1 MSAYA
6 DRLRDIAARA
16 DVRDATILQLVADG
30 IDLDRPV
37 PYIPT
42 DVVED
47 EHETAGQGDL
57 GPLGEALVGAERAIR
72 AALDAG
78 ADPDSVTVEV
88 TVHHHGAGAR
98 QIAAAAAPLGTAH
111 QADGLPWVR
120 QETKGLH
127 VLVFDHSGSGELL

>member
-16 DVRDATILQLVADG
+16 DLRDATILQLVADG

-37 PYIPT
+37 PHVPT
-42 DVVED
+42 DRVED

-57 GPLGEALVGAERAIR
+57 GPLAEALVGAERAIR

-78 ADPDSVTVEV
+78 ADPDSVAVQV
-88 TVHHHGAGAR
+88 AVHHHGPGALL
-98 QIAAAAAPLGTAH
+98 IATAAAPLGTVH
-111 QADGLPWVR
+111 QEGEAVWVR
-120 QETKGLH
+120 QESKGLT